1 MATPTKA
8 DVVSEFRRSQIL
20 DAARQTFARHGLKS
34 ATVDQI
40 ARAARVAKG
49 TVYLYY
55 RSKDDILRHALDEGL
70 TALGDATIPAIGAP
84 GTIEE
89 RLKRFLHAMLEY
101 FDRHRDFLD
110 LCQVELGTELRK
122 SARQKFGQVY
132 AAQTRAWQAALEE
145 ARAARA
151 IGPVDAK
158 PTALAIVGFA
168 HGLAMQRL
176 RGWTDAT
183 LEADVTQAS
192 SLVWKGLSLR

>member
-1 MATPTKA
+1 MATPTKS
-8 DVVSEFRRSQIL
+8 DVVSEFRRAQIL

-55 RSKDDILRHALDEGL
+55 RSKDEILRHALDEGL
-70 TALGDATIPAIGAP
+70 TALGDDTIPVIVADGPID
-84 GTIEE
+84 E
-89 RLKRFLHAMLEY
+89 RLRRFLRAMLSY

-110 LCQVELGTELRK
+110 LCQVELGSELRK

-132 AAQTRAWQAALEE
+132 AAQTRAWQTALGQ
-145 ARAARA
+145 AQTGGA
-151 IGPVDAK
+151 IGPLDAK
-158 PTALAIVGFA
+158 HTALAIVGFA

-183 LEADVTQAS
+183 LEADVARAS
-192 SLVWKGLSLR
+192 SLVWKGLSTR

>member
-1 MATPTKA
+1 MASPSKTA
-8 DVVSEFRRSQIL
+8 VVSEFRRTQIL
-20 DAARQTFARHGLKS
+20 DAARQTFARHGLKT

-55 RSKDDILRHALDEGL
+55 RSKNEILRHALDQGL
-70 TALGDATIPAIGAP
+70 TALGDATIPSIGAP
-84 GTIEE
+84 GPIDE
-89 RLKRFLHAMLEY
+89 RLRRFLHAMLEY

-110 LCQVELGTELRK
+110 LCQVELGSELRK

-132 AAQTRAWQAALEE
+132 AAQTRAWQVALEE
-145 ARAARA
+145 ARAAGA
-151 IGPVDAK
+151 IGPLDAK
-158 PTALAIVGFA
+158 ATALAIVGFA

-183 LEADVTQAS
+183 LEADVARAS
-192 SLVWKGLSLR
+192 SLVWKGLSIR